1 MSTSEVMNKKQK
13 SKGFKNQKTEDSL
26 FTHSLLERQIV
37 LPMIN
42 VGKNLMQTFDSY
54 VKMNYEGKCSV
65 EGFIKPGSIN
75 IISYSAG
82 QNIAENI
89 VFTVVFEC
97 KVCCPVEGMKI
108 PCIAKNITKA
118 GIRAESKENPSP
130 IVVFIARD
138 HYYEKDYFNKVKED
152 DNIMIRVIGQ
162 RFELNDKYIS
172 IVAELLNTKYK

>member
-1 MSTSEVMNKKQK
+1 MAASELTNRKSK
-13 SKGFKNQKTEDSL
+13 SKGLKNQKVENTL
-26 FTHSLLERQIV
+26 FSHSLLERQIV
-37 LPMIN
+37 LPMLN

-89 VFTVVFEC
+89 IFTVVFEC
-97 KVCCPVEGMKI
+97 QICCPVEGMKI

-118 GIRAESKENPSP
+118 GIRAESKEDPSP

-138 HYYEKDYFNKVKED
+138 HYYEKDYFNNVKEG
-152 DNIMIRVIGQ
+152 DNIMIKVIGQ

-172 IVAELLNTKYK
+172 IVAELSNKGYK